1 MGVGPV
7 LLIPTGTETL
17 LGADKWGAGPTAVHL
32 KQTGPWTYGILANH
46 VWSFAGEDDRPD
58 VNSTFLQPFLSYTFK
73 GGLSLASNTESTYDW
88 ENEQWTVPI
97 QVGVSKVLTMGR
109 QPISLARNGRY
120 WAEGPDTAPDWG
132 LRLIFT
138 LLFPK

>member
-1 MGVGPV
+1 V
-7 LLIPTGTETL
+7 L
-17 LGADKWGAGPTAVHL
+17 L

-46 VWSFAGEDDRPD
+46 IWSFASEDDRPD

-73 GGLSLASNTESTYDW
+73 GGLSLVTNTESTYEW
-88 ENEQWTVPI
+88 ESDQWTVPI
-97 QVGVSKVLTMGR
+97 QAGVSKVLTIGR
-109 QPISLARNGRY
+109 QPISLALNGRY

-132 LRLIFT
+132 LRLILT